1 MCKAILTNI
10 VLANTASA
18 RAIEG
23 GCLSKQKRTEITIET
38 DQLLIIRRRHSTR
51 LWCHECGR
59 DADFVPWERME
70 RAGVLLEKG
79 AKAPEP
85 RPGGGLHG
93 FHTHATRDETI
104 LVCVESVLVFL
115 TKSD

>member
-1 MCKAILTNI
+1 
-10 VLANTASA
+10 
-18 RAIEG
+18 
-23 GCLSKQKRTEITIET
+23 LSKQKRTEITIET

-59 DADFVPWERME
+59 EADFVPWQRME

-85 RPGGGLHG
+85 RPGGG
-93 FHTHATRDETI
+93 FHTHATRDETV

-115 TKSD
+115 TKSQLATSEIATRPKPK